1 VSAQAQDTAQAQGSA
16 PARPRAHRSIAG
28 ELVIA
33 THNPGK
39 LAELRELLAPFGI
52 KAASAAELGLAEP
65 AETGTSFRDN
75 ARIKAT
81 VAAAA
86 AHRAAFA
93 DDSGLVVDALDGAP
107 GIHSARWAGPS
118 KDFDAA
124 MRRIENELAAR
135 GALRPDQRKAHF
147 ACALCVAWPDGHVE
161 DFEGR
166 IDGTLIWPPRGRQGF
181 GYDPVFLP
189 DGHARSF
196 GEMSS
201 DEKHGLP
208 PAGAGLSHRARAFLE
223 LAEACLAGR

>member
-1 VSAQAQDTAQAQGSA
+1 
-16 PARPRAHRSIAG
+16 
-28 ELVIA
+28 
-33 THNPGK
+33 
-39 LAELRELLAPFGI
+39 
-52 KAASAAELGLAEP
+52 
-65 AETGTSFRDN
+65 
-75 ARIKAT
+75 
-81 VAAAA
+81 
-86 AHRAAFA
+86 
-93 DDSGLVVDALDGAP
+93 
-107 GIHSARWAGPS
+107 
-118 KDFDAA
+118 